1 MKLFGNVLL
10 RIVATFVASALG
22 VIGAGAIGGVPPI
35 LAATM
40 GGILAVAKVI
50 ELLSLAFL
58 EDGKLSQDEINA
70 AFQQTVKLKNI
81 DNPEAAVKQ
90 LAEGPL
96 DLPIDHPFEA
106 VSGYVPDP
114 DFEHPD
120 TEDHVIV

>member
-22 VIGAGAIGGVPPI
+22 VIGAGAIGGVPPV

-58 EDGKLSQDEINA
+58 EDGKLSEDEINA
-70 AFQQTVKLKNI
+70 AFQQTVKLRNI
-81 DNPEAAVKQ
+81 DDPGKAVNQ
-90 LAEGPL
+90 LADGPW
-96 DLPIDHPFEA
+96 DLPIDHYEA
-106 VSGYVPDP
+106 VSGFVADP
-114 DFEHPD
+114 DFEHPPVD
-120 TEDHVIV
+120 EETVV